1 MPPVSAIVVAGGES
15 KRLGQ
20 DKRRLRL
27 GSSRTLLDATVATVA
42 SLTDDVVIVLSTDPA
57 LYAGMPARVVQDPQP
72 GAGPLNAL
80 VAGLAAI
87 EHEFAVVVACDLP
100 FLNRSLLQGL
110 LSEPR
115 DYDLLVPIRA
125 DGRLEML
132 HAVYGKSCLEPAR
145 QRLVDRRL
153 KLAGLADDVRT
164 HVVDEATL
172 RRYDPS
178 LRSFINV
185 NTPDDLRVV
194 TEMLA
199 DVRSE
204 PGT

>member
-1 MPPVSAIVVAGGES
+1 MMPSASAIVVAGGES
-15 KRLGQ
+15 RRLGQ
-20 DKRRLRL
+20 DKRQLRL
-27 GSSRTLLDATVATVA
+27 GSSRTLLEATVATVA
-42 SLTDDVVIVLSTDPA
+42 SLTDDVVIVVSTDPT
-57 LYAGMPARVVQDPQP
+57 LHAGMPARVVQDPQP

-100 FLNRSLLQGL
+100 FLNRSLLRGL
-110 LSEPR
+110 LSESR
-115 DYDLLVPIRA
+115 DYDLLVPVRA

-132 HAVYGKSCLEPAR
+132 HAIYGKSCLRPAR
-145 QRLVDRRL
+145 RRLADRRL

-164 HVVDEATL
+164 RVVDEASL
-172 RRYDPS
+172 RRYAPS

-185 NTPDDLRVV
+185 NTPDDLRAV

-199 DVRSE
+199 HPHDE
-204 PGT
+204 P